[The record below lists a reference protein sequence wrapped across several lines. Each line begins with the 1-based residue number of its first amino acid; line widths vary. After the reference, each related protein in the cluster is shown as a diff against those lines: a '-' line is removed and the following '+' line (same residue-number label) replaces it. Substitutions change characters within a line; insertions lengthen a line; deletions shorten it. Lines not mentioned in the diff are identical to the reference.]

1 MDIDNVFNTLL
12 AIDIADKLKKKNN
25 LPYLPWSS
33 AWEIIKDHFPDAEY
47 EVVKTESGCIYHTDG
62 KTCWVET
69 KLTIAGETQH
79 ETLAVMNHRNQS
91 ISADEVT
98 SVDFGRSIKRCLVKN
113 AALFGLGLSL
123 WNGEELSDAAKQT
136 RAKKQA
142 ENAAAEKEK
151 KKAEAV
157 LSDANSKLIE
167 LCKSKIADG
176 IAQDTL
182 YATVAKYTGGKKNP
196 NAITTLEESEACYKE
211 IEAMKAKEEK

>member
-1 MDIDNVFNTLL
+1 MAEKGVFATLS
-12 AIDIADKLKKKNN
+12 AIDVSGKLKKKNGMS
-25 LPYLPWSS
+25 YLPWSS
-33 AWEIIKDHFPDAEY
+33 AWAIIKEHYPDATY
-47 EVVKTESGCIYHTDG
+47 EAIKTEDGCLYHTDS

-69 KLTIAGETQH
+69 SLNIAGETQH

-142 ENAAAEKEK
+142 EDAAAEKEK

-157 LSDANSKLIE
+157 LADANSKIIE

-176 IAQDTL
+176 VAQDTL
-182 YATVAKYTGGKKNP
+182 YAIVAKYTGGKKNP
-196 NAITTLEESEACYKE
+196 NAITTLEESEDCYKE
-211 IEAMKAKEEK
+211 IEAMKAKGEK

>member
-1 MDIDNVFNTLL
+1 MAEKGVFATLS
-12 AIDIADKLKKKNN
+12 AIDVSGKLKKKNGMS
-25 LPYLPWSS
+25 YLPWSS
-33 AWEIIKDHFPDAEY
+33 AWAIIKEHYPDATY
-47 EVVKTESGCIYHTDG
+47 EAIKTEDGCLYHTDS

-69 KLTIAGETQH
+69 SLNIAGETQH

-142 ENAAAEKEK
+142 EDAAAEKEK
-151 KKAEAV
+151 KKAEAI
-157 LSDANSKLIE
+157 LANANAKIIE

-176 IAQDTL
+176 VAQDTL
-182 YATVAKYTGGKKNP
+182 YAIVAKYTGGKKNP

-211 IEAMKAKEEK
+211 IDTMSVQEGN